1 MQYAMITITPD
12 VRKWHR
18 LLDLMVLRARTFS
31 IDLYRESMI
40 VASFS
45 KGRAEIGSQDVFSDA
60 ERAFLLQIQPFF
72 IKAEPITL
80 TNFNPPIDAQ
90 KMFFAVTEGSIDIL
104 KKATEHFAG
113 QPFTQEWLNKVIND
127 ICFYRDDGSKMMQ
140 TVTHESMVFLTLKPA
155 EIGWC
160 EIEGIMSPDKV

>member
-45 KGRAEIGSQDVFSDA
+45 KG
-60 ERAFLLQIQPFF
+60 
-72 IKAEPITL
+72 
-80 TNFNPPIDAQ
+80 
-90 KMFFAVTEGSIDIL
+90 
-104 KKATEHFAG
+104 
-113 QPFTQEWLNKVIND
+113 
-127 ICFYRDDGSKMMQ
+127 CF
-140 TVTHESMVFLTLKPA
+140 
-155 EIGWC
+155 
-160 EIEGIMSPDKV
+160 